1 MPKKCFYLFLLQL
14 LLSQFSFGQP
24 GRFVDITEEAGF
36 PRFGHGHGMAVG
48 DYDNDGFEDLYVSVY
63 TGKNRLCRNKGDG
76 IFEEVAAELGLDIA
90 SKSKSAVWGDIDND
104 GYLDLYVANLNAND
118 QLFRNLGDG
127 TFDEITVSARISNIE
142 NPSAVNMADVNG
154 DGFLDIYIA
163 NFGAENILYL
173 NNQDLTFRDYT
184 LAAGL
189 SDTGS
194 SMGAIFFDYEKDG
207 DSDLYLVHDNIEPN
221 FLFQNDG
228 TGHFV
233 EISAAAQVNTRG
245 YGMGVDVADV
255 NQDGYADIYITNL
268 FKNVLLLNQG
278 DGTFEDISDRAG
290 VEDFGMG
297 WGTHFTDVDNDG
309 WLDIYVANDS
319 EFSPYP
325 NVLYRNIGDATFEK
339 IEMAGPISSTQ
350 QSFASVGFDYNL
362 DGNMDLALAN
372 IGETDYCQLFQN
384 KEAGGNW
391 IGIKLIANNGNKM
404 AVGAKI
410 EIVDELGALHYREL
424 TVGSGWASQSSSI
437 LHLGFGEAESVQEV
451 KIEWPSGSSQ
461 LIEGLD
467 LNQYWTLEE
476 GETPKLGLVGKPLLT
491 AISEG
496 DKEASELSFQ
506 LFPNPSSGTVFL
518 TVESVDNTAPLQLE
532 LFTAA
537 GKLLR
542 TRLIDNAEMH
552 AGRIKWDLKSLGL
565 SACVFLRLSN
575 KKHVAIKR
583 ILLMN

>member
-1 MPKKCFYLFLLQL
+1 MFKKLPYLFLCSF
-14 LLSQFSFGQP
+14 LLSLSSIGQP
-24 GRFVDITEEAGF
+24 HRFVDITEEAGF
-36 PRFGHGHGMAVG
+36 PRFGYGHGLAVG

-76 IFEEVAAELGLDIA
+76 TFEEVAAELGLDIA
-90 SKSKSAVWGDIDND
+90 SKSKSAIWGDIDND
-104 GYLDLYVANLNAND
+104 GYLDLYVANLNAKD
-118 QLFRNLGDG
+118 QLFRNQGDG
-127 TFDEITVSARISNIE
+127 TFNEITLSARISNIE

-184 LAAGL
+184 IAAGL
-189 SDTGS
+189 SDMGS
-194 SMGAIFFDYEKDG
+194 SMGAIFFDYDKDG

-233 EISAAAQVNTRG
+233 EVSMAAQVNTKG

-278 DGTFEDISDRAG
+278 DGTFEDISGRAG

-297 WGTHFTDVDNDG
+297 WGTHFADIDNDG
-309 WLDIYVANDS
+309 WVDIYVANDS

-325 NVLYRNIGDATFEK
+325 NVLYRNMGDLTFEK
-339 IEMAGPISSTQ
+339 IEMTGPISSSQ
-350 QSFASVGFDYNL
+350 QSFASAGFDYNL
-362 DGNMDLALAN
+362 DGSMDLALAN

-391 IGIKLIANNGNKM
+391 IGIKLIASTGNSM
-404 AVGAKI
+404 PVGAKI
-410 EIVDELGALHYREL
+410 EVIDELGAVHYREV
-424 TVGSGWASQSSSI
+424 TAGSGWASQSSSI
-437 LHLGFGEAESVQEV
+437 LHLGLGAAESVQEV
-451 KIEWPSGSSQ
+451 SIEWPSGNSQ
-461 LIEGLD
+461 VIESLD

-476 GETPKLGLVGKPLLT
+476 GETPRLGLAGRPLLT
-491 AISEG
+491 VSLEG
-496 DKEASELSFQ
+496 DKQASDLSFQ
-506 LFPNPSSGTVFL
+506 VFPNPSSGTIYL
-518 TVESVDNTAPLQLE
+518 TFESINTAPLQLE
-532 LFTAA
+532 FFTAA
-537 GKLLR
+537 GKLLHTQLFNKAR
-542 TRLIDNAEMH
+542 MPTGSIE
-552 AGRIKWDLKSLGL
+552 WDLKSFGL

-575 KKHVAIKR
+575 QNQTVIKR

>member
-1 MPKKCFYLFLLQL
+1 MYKKIFHLFFLSSLLFH
-14 LLSQFSFGQP
+14 SGFGQS
-24 GRFVDITEEAGF
+24 GRFVDITAEAGF
-36 PRFGHGHGMAVG
+36 PRFGYGHGLAVG

-76 IFEEVAAELGLDIA
+76 TFQEVAADLGLDIA

-104 GYLDLYVANLNAND
+104 GYLDLYVANLNAKD

-127 TFDEITVSARISNIE
+127 TFNEITLSARISNIE

-194 SMGAIFFDYEKDG
+194 SMGAIFFDYDKDG

-228 TGHFV
+228 TGHFTEV
-233 EISAAAQVNTRG
+233 SISAKANSKG
-245 YGMGVDVADV
+245 YGMGVDVADI

-290 VEDFGMG
+290 IEDFGMG

-309 WLDIYVANDS
+309 WVDIYVANDS

-325 NVLYRNIGDATFEK
+325 NVLYRNLGDTTFEK
-339 IEMAGPISSTQ
+339 IETTSPISSMQ

-362 DGNMDLALAN
+362 DGSLDLAVAN
-372 IGETDYCQLFQN
+372 IGESDYCQLFENQRI
-384 KEAGGNW
+384 EGNW
-391 IGIKLIANNGNKM
+391 VGFKLIGANGNSQ
-404 AVGAKI
+404 AIGAKV
-410 EIVDELGALHYREL
+410 EIVDELGAIHYKEL
-424 TVGSGWASQSSSI
+424 TAGSGWASQSSAI
-437 LHLGFGEAESVQEV
+437 LHLGLGDAEH
-451 KIEWPSGSSQ
+451 ILDLRITWPSGNSQ
-461 LIEGLD
+461 VIED
-467 LNQYWTLEE
+467 LAPNQYWTIEE
-476 GETPKLGLVGKPLLT
+476 GDTPVLGLISKPLLT
-491 AISEG
+491 ANTEVIKRSAEM
-496 DKEASELSFQ
+496 LLQ
-506 LFPNPSSGTVFL
+506 LFPNPNSGEIQVEF
-518 TVESVDNTAPLQLE
+518 ESVGSGPIQLQL
-532 LFTAA
+532 FSVD

-542 TRLIDNAEMH
+542 NQWLDDPTLRTGSL
-552 AGRIKWDLKSLGL
+552 KWDLKDLAASG
-565 SACVFLRLSN
+565 FFFIRLSN
-575 KKHVAIKR
+575 ESQAVIKR
-583 ILLMN
+583 MLVLK

>member
-1 MPKKCFYLFLLQL
+1 MMFKKLPYLFLCSF
-14 LLSQFSFGQP
+14 LLSHSSIGQP
-24 GRFVDITEEAGF
+24 HRFVDITEEAGF
-36 PRFGHGHGMAVG
+36 PRFGYGHGLAVG
-48 DYDNDGFEDLYVSVY
+48 DYDNDGFDDLYVSVY

-76 IFEEVAAELGLDIA
+76 TFEEVAAELGLDIA
-90 SKSKSAVWGDIDND
+90 SKSKSAIWGDIDND
-104 GYLDLYVANLNAND
+104 GYLDLYVANLNAKD
-118 QLFRNLGDG
+118 QLFRNQRDG
-127 TFDEITVSARISNIE
+127 TFNEITISARISNIE

-194 SMGAIFFDYEKDG
+194 SMGAIFFDYDKDG

-233 EISAAAQVNTRG
+233 EVSMAAQVNTRG

-297 WGTHFTDVDNDG
+297 WGTHFADIDNDG
-309 WLDIYVANDS
+309 WVDIYVANDS

-325 NVLYRNIGDATFEK
+325 NVLYRNLGDLTFEK
-339 IEMAGPISSTQ
+339 IEMTGPISSSQ
-350 QSFASVGFDYNL
+350 QSFASAGFDYNL
-362 DGNMDLALAN
+362 DGSMDLALAN

-384 KEAGGNW
+384 KEADGNW
-391 IGIKLIANNGNKM
+391 IGIKLIASTGNSM
-404 AVGAKI
+404 PVGAKI
-410 EIVDELGALHYREL
+410 EVIDELGVVHYREL
-424 TVGSGWASQSSSI
+424 TAGSGWASQSSSI
-437 LHLGFGEAESVQEV
+437 LHLGLGAAESVQEV
-451 KIEWPSGSSQ
+451 SIEWPSGNSQ
-461 LIEGLD
+461 VIESLD

-476 GETPKLGLVGKPLLT
+476 GETPRLGLAGRPLLT
-491 AISEG
+491 ASLKG
-496 DKEASELSFQ
+496 DKQASDLSFQ
-506 LFPNPSSGTVFL
+506 VFPNPSSGTIYL
-518 TVESVDNTAPLQLE
+518 TFESINTAPLQLE

-537 GKLLR
+537 GKLLHTQLFDKAR
-542 TRLIDNAEMH
+542 MPTGSIE
-552 AGRIKWDLKSLGL
+552 WDLKSFGL
-565 SACVFLRLSN
+565 SVCVFLRLSN
-575 KKHVAIKR
+575 QNQTVIKR